1 MFWLPTC
8 TIGVWKENPNMWN
21 FIKKVFFFRVGQK
34 TYGGVARGVGLGRL
48 AVLAGIIGGVR
59 YMRRH
64 A

>member
-1 MFWLPTC
+1 
-8 TIGVWKENPNMWN
+8 MWN

-48 AVLAGIIGGVR
+48 AVLAGIIGGYR